1 MFIKLVFSIFFIL
14 FINISFA
21 ATAIGHAPIGISGDH
36 YHKATEK
43 MISLRYSSMKMKGN
57 SLHGNSISDQNI
69 ILTQTNPYSSIPNA
83 PLNLSVVPQEMEM
96 EMLMIGGM
104 YATSDY
110 LTYMGM
116 LMFMKNKML
125 SNSYRGAMNR
135 AYLGNFQTSIDD
147 LSNVS
152 LSMLYRISESKN
164 ERWHIEL
171 GLDKSIGENNS
182 KNIMLSPMNSY
193 IEMTMPYVMQMDKST
208 KFIVGLTNSRN
219 IGNIVFGSQIKKYIV
234 INDKDWAFG
243 NKLEVSSWLQKSFS
257 DSFSVS
263 GRLLFSNQ
271 GKISGVSSLIKAPVQ
286 SANPLNYGGRTLDLG
301 IGFNAILNL
310 TEKNHDRLGLEIIFT
325 IDEDKNGLQ
334 MKNDY
339 KLIFGYQRSF

>member
-1 MFIKLVFSIFFIL
+1 MVTKLVFSIFFIL
-14 FINISFA
+14 FMNISFA
-21 ATAIGHAPIGISGDH
+21 ATAVGHAPIGVSGDH
-36 YHKATEK
+36 YHKASEK

-57 SLHGNSISDQNI
+57 SLDGNFISDQNI
-69 ILTQTNPYSSIPNA
+69 ILTQTNPYSSMPNA
-83 PLNLSVVPQEMEM
+83 PLNLSIVPQEMEM

-110 LTYMGM
+110 VTYMGM

-125 SNSYRGAMNR
+125 SNTYRGAMNR

-152 LSMLYRISESKN
+152 LSMLYRISETKN
-164 ERWHIEL
+164 VRWHIEL
-171 GLDKSIGENNS
+171 GLDKSIGKNNN

-193 IEMTMPYVMQMDKST
+193 MEMTMPYAMQMDEST
-208 KFIVGLTNSRN
+208 KFIAGLTNSRD

-234 INDKDWAFG
+234 IDDKDWAFG
-243 NKLEVSSWLQKSFS
+243 NKLEVSSWIQKPFS

-271 GKISGVSSLIKAPVQ
+271 GRISGESSLIKAPVQ
-286 SANPLNYGGRTLDLG
+286 LANPLNYGGRTLDLG
-301 IGFNAILNL
+301 IGLNAILNL

-325 IDEDKNGLQ
+325 IDENKNGLQ

-339 KLIFGYQRSF
+339 KFIFGYQKSF